1 MTKQTAHPFVTTLTQ
16 SQAKKLQQALV
27 TQGFQLSQP
36 PYTIFSAKKPNLSC
50 TLYTSLKLTVQGK
63 GMREFIEFYLEPEI
77 LKNTIY
83 THAEHVVD
91 KTGRIGVD
99 EAGKGDFFGPLCI
112 ASVYAEGDT
121 ISELVRLKVGDSKT
135 IPDNTIHILAA
146 KIKTLCPHHVIRL
159 YPLKYN
165 ELYGKFHNLNSLL
178 AWCHATAIEQLAT
191 RHDCKK
197 AIIDQFGHESLARNA
212 VLKKGID
219 IELIQ
224 RHKAEEDVVVA
235 AASILARAA
244 FLEGLQVLSQEVEKE
259 LPKGAAPV
267 VIQVGKMLVK
277 IWGEDV
283 LSKVCKLHFRTTGQV
298 LGN

>member
-1 MTKQTAHPFVTTLTQ
+1 M
-16 SQAKKLQQALV
+16 
-27 TQGFQLSQP
+27 
-36 PYTIFSAKKPNLSC
+36 
-50 TLYTSLKLTVQGK
+50 
-63 GMREFIEFYLEPEI
+63 
-77 LKNTIY
+77 
-83 THAEHVVD
+83 
-91 KTGRIGVD
+91 
-99 EAGKGDFFGPLCI
+99 
-112 ASVYAEGDT
+112 
-121 ISELVRLKVGDSKT
+121 
-135 IPDNTIHILAA
+135 
-146 KIKTLCPHHVIRL
+146 IRL

-191 RHDCKK
+191 RHSCKK
-197 AIIDQFGHESLARNA
+197 AIIDQFGHESLVRNA
-212 VLKKGID
+212 VLKKGIN
-219 IELIQ
+219 IELTQ

-244 FLEGLQVLSQEVEKE
+244 FLEGLQVLSQEVEQE
-259 LPKGAAPV
+259 LPKGAAPI